1 MARRKDFRRNYEN
14 LYPGIEKYPD
24 VLSYLKKSDRKM
36 EYMEIDLKSG
46 HYIYDLQRQRIH
58 YLPGREDSFERLIEE
73 DHIQFSSGSSTENMI
88 IQKMEYH
95 DLIYAISLL
104 SKAEQRLIYLRYWM
118 NKSQIETAVFLSLT
132 QQGVSYREKKILH
145 KLRSLLKN
153 L

>member
-36 EYMEIDLKSG
+36 EYMEIDLKRG
-46 HYIYDLQRQRIH
+46 HYIYERRRQKI
-58 YLPGREDSFERLIEE
+58 YYMPGREDSLERLIAEE
-73 DHIQFSSGSSTENMI
+73 HIQFPSGSSTEDMI
-88 IQKMEYH
+88 IQEIEYH
-95 DLIYAISLL
+95 ELNCAISFL
-104 SKAEQRLIYLRYWM
+104 SKTEQRLIYLRYWM
-118 NKSQIETAVFLSLT
+118 NKSQIETAAFLSLT

-153 L
+153 R

>member
-1 MARRKDFRRNYEN
+1 
-14 LYPGIEKYPD
+14 
-24 VLSYLKKSDRKM
+24 M

-73 DHIQFSSGSSTENMI
+73 EHIQFSSGSSTENMI

-95 DLIYAISLL
+95 DLICAISLL

-145 KLRSLLKN
+145 KLRSLLRN
-153 L
+153 R

>member
-58 YLPGREDSFERLIEE
+58 YLPGREDSFERL
-73 DHIQFSSGSSTENMI
+73 SGSSTENMI

-95 DLIYAISLL
+95 DLICAISLL
-104 SKAEQRLIYLRYWM
+104 SKAGQRLIYLLYWM

-145 KLRSLLKN
+145 KLRSLLRN
-153 L
+153 R

>member
-73 DHIQFSSGSSTENMI
+73 EHIQFSSGSSTENMI

-95 DLIYAISLL
+95 DLICAIFPSLQ
-104 SKAEQRLIYLRYWM
+104 S
-118 NKSQIETAVFLSLT
+118 
-132 QQGVSYREKKILH
+132 
-145 KLRSLLKN
+145 
-153 L
+153 